1 MKSLALISD
10 VSNIEEK
17 NKILDFCSYENFE
30 IDIFSD
36 NNDFSY
42 IEKLINKERIS
53 KIIILEPKLLDNDLF
68 GFCKKMIFFEKSQVM
83 VFCCSYDYP
92 DPFQNAIRHLPYFG
106 KNPER
111 IFKIKESI
119 NKKASRGQVLG
130 KIPYGYNKTPS
141 GFFEI
146 NLNESNEVKSLFSIF
161 LETKSLSETVKK
173 INISSKK
180 KWTIQS
186 VNHLIKNDFYL
197 GVYRRYNVVIPNS
210 HDRLISSEIYNK
222 ASDIIKSK
230 STYKKYKKN
239 FWNGILTCSICR
251 KKLKVTYHK
260 NHWNSNGIIISRNY
274 KYYFCS
280 HSNTPFNTKK
290 NLSINFEKLNLL
302 LSEKYSLK
310 NFSNKTYTHSYL
322 YKIVSKL
329 INEKIEI
336 NYFINE
342 FQLLNY
348 HLNNSDKLTKQIFVG
363 KSNSEIVLSSK

>member
-10 VSNIEEK
+10 ISNIEEK
-17 NKILDFCSYENFE
+17 NKILDFCNYENFE

-42 IEKLINKERIS
+42 IKKLINKEFIS
-53 KIIILEPKLLDNDLF
+53 KIIILESKLLDNDLF
-68 GFCKKMIFFEKSQVM
+68 GFCKKMIYLEKSQVM
-83 VFCCSYDYP
+83 VFCCSYNYP
-92 DPFQNAIRHLPYFG
+92 NPFQNAIRYLPYFG

-111 IFKIKESI
+111 ISKIKESI

-146 NLNESNEVKSLFSIF
+146 NLNESNDVKLLFSIF
-161 LETKSLSETVKK
+161 LETKSLSETVKT
-173 INISSKK
+173 INITSKK
-180 KWTIQS
+180 KWTTQS

-222 ASDIIKSK
+222 ALDIIKSK
-230 STYKKYKKN
+230 TTYKKYNKN
-239 FWNGILTCSICR
+239 FWNGILTCNICI

-260 NHWNSNGIIISRNY
+260 NYWNSKGRKISKNY

-280 HSNTPFNTKK
+280 HNNTPFYAKK
-290 NLSINFEKLNLL
+290 KLSINFEKLNLL
-302 LSEKYSLK
+302 LNTKYSLK
-310 NFSNKTYTHSYL
+310 NFSNKIYNQAYL
-322 YKIVSKL
+322 YKIVSEL
-329 INEKIEI
+329 VNEKIQI

-342 FQLLNY
+342 FELLSY
-348 HLNNSDKLTKQIFVG
+348 QLNNSDKLAKQIFVG
-363 KSNSEIVLSSK
+363 QSNSEIVLSSK